1 MEHNKVSAL
10 MAGWYKMFGGKL
22 EIHRQSVDEGIEEM
36 LSCVAAQTDGAV
48 SGDQNQKTEE
58 KEEAEEKSCCVG
70 QVSLVPE
77 PPLLEQTSSWTA
89 EQRDDSNGQDLRLGL
104 SQ

>member
-22 EIHRQSVDEGIEEM
+22 EIHRQPVDEGIAEM

-58 KEEAEEKSCCVG
+58 KEEAEEKSYSVG
-70 QVSLVPE
+70 QVSSVPE
-77 PPLLEQTSSWTA
+77 LPLLEQTSSLTV
-89 EQRDDSNGQDLRLGL
+89 EPRDDSNGQDLRLGL